1 MQFTLLVVISS
12 LFIVHSANAILLP
25 LLVGV
30 LSQHRR
36 LQEPL
41 PPLSFLLMQHYLS
54 RNVTIQNAVHLGRS
68 ALQVVYTGGQPNYDA
83 GPMQSSGYV
92 ELPLTTFYEGTIDV
106 DIAAERNN
114 RITEP
119 ERAAA
124 AGIAFRIQSSSDQY
138 ELVCLRTANGRF
150 NLPPPSTDRLG
161 RAIQYTSLPKW
172 TAGTLRDQF
181 PGRYEAA
188 AKIGERRWNHVSI
201 SVRNNTLGVYIDGH
215 PTPVIQSD
223 LLGTNARGSFAY
235 WVDDGTNA
243 YFTNLRIVEM

>member
-1 MQFTLLVVISS
+1 MQFSLVAIISS
-12 LFIVHSANAILLP
+12 LFVVHSANAILLP
-25 LLVGV
+25 LLAGI

-36 LQEPL
+36 LPEPL

-54 RNVTIQNAVHLGRS
+54 RNVTIQNTVHLGHS
-68 ALQVVYTGGQPNYDA
+68 ALKVVYTGGRPNFDT
-83 GPMQSSGYV
+83 GLMPSNSYV

-119 ERAAA
+119 ARAAA
-124 AGIAFRIQSSSDQY
+124 AGIAFRIQSKSDQY
-138 ELVCLRTANGRF
+138 ELVCLRMANGRF

-161 RAIQYTSLPKW
+161 RAIQYTSLPEW
-172 TAGTLRDQF
+172 TADTLRNQF

-188 AKIGERRWNHVSI
+188 AKIGERRWNHVRI
-201 SVRNNTLGVYIDGH
+201 CVRNNTVCVFIDGH

-235 WVDDGTNA
+235 WVDAGTNA
-243 YFTNLRIVEM
+243 YFANLRIVET